1 MAIAHGYHMAKLPYI
16 TPYGYHMAKLPYITP
31 YGYHMAK
38 LLYTAPY
45 AYTITLSL
53 PYTTPFLSPAYM

>member
-1 MAIAHGYHMAKLPYI
+1 MALTWLSHGSHMAIAH
-16 TPYGYHMAKLPYITP
+16 GYHMAKLPYITP